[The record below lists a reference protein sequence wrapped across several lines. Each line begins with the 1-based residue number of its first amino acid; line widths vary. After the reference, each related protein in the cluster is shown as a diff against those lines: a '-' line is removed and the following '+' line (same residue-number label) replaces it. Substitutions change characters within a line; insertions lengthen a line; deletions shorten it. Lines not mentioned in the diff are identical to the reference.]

1 MEKTLSKTGIAGEF
15 TGIIRISPNYTTKL
29 KDVNNPVWHDT
40 ESRRIP
46 LHKVEAFFL
55 SKDKDFDGSDYPKTT
70 LWKSYDQIE
79 TLNALEDMAWSLE
92 NMLSDELERRANHI
106 KVKTFEERMAEKGFK

>member
-1 MEKTLSKTGIAGEF
+1 MEKTLSKTGVAGEF

-29 KDVNNPVWHDT
+29 KEVNNPVWHDT

-55 SKDKDFDGSDYPKTT
+55 IKEKDFDGSDYTKTI

-79 TLNALEDMAWSLE
+79 TLNALEDMAYTLESL
-92 NMLSDELERRANHI
+92 LSDELEHKANHI
-106 KVKTFEERMAEKGFK
+106 KEKSFEEKMEEKGFK